1 MGFKTIRSRMLVT
14 LVPVIAA
21 ALIALTV
28 IAASSSSANINEQMS
43 ARMNATIE
51 SNANQV
57 LLQLKP
63 METQCAALASQI
75 ETAYPILPVQ

>member
-1 MGFKTIRSRMLVT
+1 MGFKSIRSRMLVW

-21 ALIALTV
+21 ALVLLTV
-28 IAASSSSANINEQMS
+28 IAAYSSSKNIDSQLNQT
-43 ARMNATIE
+43 MNATIE

-63 METQCAALASQI
+63 MEVGCHKYAGGRGQRQWRRHL
-75 ETAYPILPVQ
+75 V